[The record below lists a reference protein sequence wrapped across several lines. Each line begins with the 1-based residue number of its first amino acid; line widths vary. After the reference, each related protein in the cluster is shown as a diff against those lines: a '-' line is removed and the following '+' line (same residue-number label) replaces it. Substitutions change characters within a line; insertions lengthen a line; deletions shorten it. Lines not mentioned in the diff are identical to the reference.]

1 MVLKMVPTSAIS
13 TIVNI
18 TSHQEILSLP
28 YLQILNFENL
38 QHIDV
43 VKNRTITGPAVSGLI
58 SIILIISLYIS
69 FKLCRRRT
77 VKRDVI
83 EAVIDSYKRPE
94 DGPYLSRGG
103 VNTIS
108 IVPP

>member
-1 MVLKMVPTSAIS
+1 MVPTSAIS

-28 YLQILNFENL
+28 YLQRLNFENL

-58 SIILIISLYIS
+58 SIILIIRLYIS
-69 FKLCRRRT
+69 FKLCRRQT
-77 VKRDVI
+77 AKRDVI
-83 EAVIDSYKRPE
+83 QAVIDSYKRPE

-103 VNTIS
+103 VNTNS